1 MVPIALTLDDN
12 FFQFHC
18 ACPGKFLHNIVLLK
32 DLNLV
37 FHLFFS
43 CGETKIALVKFLP
56 MKTWR
61 RT

>member
-1 MVPIALTLDDN
+1 MVPIALTLDD
-12 FFQFHC
+12 
-18 ACPGKFLHNIVLLK
+18 NIVLLK

-43 CGETKIALVKFLP
+43 CGETKIALVKSLP

>member
-12 FFQFHC
+12 F
-18 ACPGKFLHNIVLLK
+18 FLHNIVLLK

-43 CGETKIALVKFLP
+43 CGETKIALVIPPYENLEANIA
-56 MKTWR
+56 M
-61 RT
+61 